1 MKQDDRNVSLN
12 NKITCFSC
20 NFFFHYS
27 VKQGAYFMNHYPNF
41 LLQENL
47 RMNRIVL
54 LLLFVALTAGVVSA
68 QTTLTLDKAV
78 KLVTE
83 RNTVVVQARNTLD
96 ARRSAVQAAYGNF
109 LPSVSFSGDYSTS
122 RTKTPLVTTTGS
134 QYSTGVGASV
144 TLFDGFANTSGYTQ
158 AQEEESASLQ
168 DLNQSEKNA
177 IYRTHLLFLDV
188 FRKYQLLKVSEDN
201 LKRSQQQ
208 LTRISEANKVG
219 SVALADV
226 YRQRVQVG
234 SDELAVIQSQN
245 DFDNAKADLLAYLA
259 VDNQSEYTIDFA
271 GIATDA
277 DANEFQE
284 VNTKYSNFDNLFKQA
299 IANRPDYLSAVYSFN
314 SSDAGLTTAKAG
326 CYPRVSADARYG
338 YSGVDLGDMFDN
350 NSLSFGLSLSYSIF
364 NGFQTTSRIEQ
375 AQVAKRNAEEQ
386 LNQTKRQIQV
396 ELRKALLDLEAS
408 QKQAIVTKTSV
419 ESAEMDRKIAEE
431 KYNLGAGTLLDVLIA
446 QANYTNAM
454 SNKVNAVIGYLLSK
468 KQVEFALGTI
478 SQ

>member
-1 MKQDDRNVSLN
+1 MK
-12 NKITCFSC
+12 
-20 NFFFHYS
+20 
-27 VKQGAYFMNHYPNF
+27 HYPNF

-54 LLLFVALTAGVVSA
+54 LLLFVALAASVVTA

-96 ARRSAVQAAYGNF
+96 AKRSAVQAAYGNLF
-109 LPSVSFSGDYSTS
+109 PTVGISGDYSTS
-122 RTKTPLVTTTGS
+122 RTKSTFYNGIQLGTSSDVQTNS
-134 QYSTGVGASV
+134 QYSTGVGANV
-144 TLFDGFANTSGYTQ
+144 TLFDGFANTSGIELAEQ
-158 AQEEESASLQ
+158 QEGASLQ

-245 DFDNAKADLLAYLA
+245 DFDNTKADLLAYLA
-259 VDNQSEYTIDFA
+259 VDNPTEYTVDFA
-271 GIATDA
+271 GIATDV

-284 VNTKYSNFDNLFKQA
+284 VNAKYSNFDNLLKQA
-299 IANRPDYLSAVYSFN
+299 ITNRPDYLSAVYSFN
-314 SSDAGLTTAKAG
+314 ASEAGVTSAKASN
-326 CYPRVSADARYG
+326 YPTVSASASYG
-338 YSGVDLGDMFDN
+338 YSSSELSKLFDN
-350 NSLSFGLSLSYSIF
+350 NSLRFGLSLNYSLF

-375 AQVAKRNAEEQ
+375 AQVGKRNAEEQ

-396 ELRKALLDLEAS
+396 ELRKALLDLEAA
-408 QKQAIVTKTSV
+408 QKQAVVTKTSV
-419 ESAEMDRKIAEE
+419 ESAEMDHKIAQE

-446 QANYTNAM
+446 QANYTNAL